1 MYERSG
7 ATDEFYKLKPRL
19 TNKQANLLN
28 AFNRL
33 SQERETQSGAPMTI
47 KDRHIHYYQHHN
59 GSHGFASDLFILAI
73 HDIDQEYIKQRC
85 DEIRRKMNKGK

>member
-7 ATDEFYKLKPRL
+7 AIDEFNKLKPRL
-19 TNKQANLLN
+19 TGNQLMLLG

-33 SQERETQSGAPMTI
+33 SQERRTEQGAPLAI
-47 KDRHIHYYQHHN
+47 KDRDIHYYQHHN
-59 GSHGFASDLFILAI
+59 GSHSYASDLFIIAI

-85 DEIRRKMNKGK
+85 DEIRRKIKKGK